1 MASEGWTNIVIKAL
15 TIITIVWWLLT
26 VVSKSIDYPYADAWV
41 YTMVVITMVFTI
53 FHVITGNLNDKIT
66 SIFYKTFITIP
77 IFIEL
82 FIMIFLTK
90 KYVDIFT
97 DVKQQF
103 SRMNTYNSLIFVNI
117 IFQFV
122 YYAFNLLSKNDEK
135 SFKLMSL
142 LLSVSFLITFI
153 CITELY
159 LYLKF
164 KKVDKLRNNV

>member
-1 MASEGWTNIVIKAL
+1 MASDGWTNIVIKAL

-26 VVSKSIDYPYADAWV
+26 VISKSIDYPYADAWV

-122 YYAFNLLSKNDEK
+122 YYAFNLLSKGDAK
-135 SFKLMSL
+135 SFKMMSL